1 MKIIIKICITELNEL
16 EMSEDQMLLAISNH
30 MNQRIH
36 LRDEGE
42 LYLDDI
48 NVELELVN

>member
-1 MKIIIKICITELNEL
+1 MKIVIKISAGELKDL
-16 EMSEDQMLLAISNH
+16 EMSQDQMLLAISNH

-48 NVELELVN
+48 DVELEIVN